1 MTFSTSPP
9 VPTMIRNTTVPSQPS
24 LRATCGYRGRSDL
37 ISLTGFRS
45 PLRSAME
52 SRTILL
58 VSRETVGV
66 LGIVAT
72 TRPFNGTIVVVS
84 GSTMLMGR
92 SSRMID
98 LTNFH
103 IPLRSAM
110 ESRTILG
117 PSCETVG
124 VLGISAAMRPLNGM
138 IVVVSGLGI
147 LNLRSSCTLT
157 VPDTSM
163 PSRVSMGSSGKS
175 CATAEGS
182 QTTHPS
188 SSTRA
193 KPTTLEIT
201 ETILAGFLCL

>member
-1 MTFSTSPP
+1 M
-9 VPTMIRNTTVPSQPS
+9 
-24 LRATCGYRGRSDL
+24 
-37 ISLTGFRS
+37 
-45 PLRSAME
+45 
-52 SRTILL
+52 
-58 VSRETVGV
+58 VGV

-84 GSTMLMGR
+84 GSTMPMGH
-92 SSRMID
+92 SSWMLA

-138 IVVVSGLGI
+138 IVVASGLGI
-147 LNLRSSCTLT
+147 LNCRSSCTLT

-163 PSRVSMGSSGKS
+163 PSRVSMGSS

-182 QTTHPS
+182 QTAYPS
-188 SSTRA
+188 SSTRT
-193 KPTTLEIT
+193 KPLTLENT
-201 ETILAGFLCL
+201 ETILRVFCVCEYCQTALAYKAVITISYTIKGIKPLSGVKFYLAGWLLSIRGSIHEPIQVY